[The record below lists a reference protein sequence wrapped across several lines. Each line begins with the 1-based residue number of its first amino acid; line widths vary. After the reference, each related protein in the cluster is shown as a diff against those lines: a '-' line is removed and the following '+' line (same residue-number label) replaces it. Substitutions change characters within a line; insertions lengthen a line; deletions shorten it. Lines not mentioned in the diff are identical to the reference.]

1 MNLNSGK
8 QGKEILLSVIIVS
21 YRGWNRLEKCLDSL
35 NNLKGRDFDSEVIIV
50 DNTPLKD
57 EIDPIRRK
65 FRDFRFI
72 HNDLNGGF
80 GNGSNTG
87 AKNASGKYLLFLNPD
102 TVITGEAVSGLLR
115 MAEANP
121 SYTLL
126 SCRQVNE
133 KGKEC
138 NVTGEFP
145 RFRNLTGTMRTIFGK
160 KLPVT
165 DISGNVVFP
174 EWISGSVLLMR
185 AEDFRKTGGFDEDF
199 WMYYEDVDLC
209 KRISDNGGTNALCRN
224 LFIEHNHG
232 GSSRINLST
241 TALTKTEVLI
251 SRHIYISKHIKG
263 SGRFLIQLFMIVNNF
278 ISGFIQAVLGLIFF
292 FIPKLFLRTRM
303 FLKLTAYYTGALS
316 RFSWISPRS
325 VNAIKSGK

>member
-1 MNLNSGK
+1 MNSNNSNVANDT
-8 QGKEILLSVIIVS
+8 LLSVIVVS
-21 YRGWNRLEKCLDSL
+21 YRGWNRLEKCLNSL
-35 NNLKGRDFDSEVIIV
+35 NALEGKDFRCEIIVV
-50 DNTPLKD
+50 DNTPSEN
-57 EIDPIRRK
+57 EIDPVRK
-65 FRDFRFI
+65 KFPGFRFI
-72 HNDLNGGF
+72 HNDYNGGF
-80 GNGSNTG
+80 GNGSNIG
-87 AKNASGKYLLFLNPD
+87 AGNASGRFLLFLNPD
-102 TVITGEAVSGLLR
+102 TVITVEAITGLIR

-121 SYTLL
+121 EYTLL

-165 DISGNVVFP
+165 DISGKVVFP
-174 EWISGSVLLMR
+174 EWISGSVLFIR
-185 AEDFRKTGGFDEDF
+185 ADDFKKTGGFDEDF

-209 KRISDNGGTNALCRN
+209 KRINDNGGSNVLSRN
-224 LFIEHNHG
+224 LVIEHNHG

-251 SRHIYISKHIKG
+251 SRHVYISKHIKNP
-263 SGRFLIQLFMIVNNF
+263 GRFLIQLFMVINNS
-278 ISGFIQAVLGLIFF
+278 ISGLIFAVAGLIFF

-303 FLKLTAYYTGALS
+303 FMKLAGYYFGALS

-325 VNAIKSGK
+325 VNAMKSGK